1 LNETTIQ
8 QTILNRLTRS
18 IESPIT
24 ALWEKL
30 KVLSTPQ
37 VPPQHRQP
45 QQQQQQQE
53 QQQATCQSATVIKC
67 ADSTHKIKIIKAD
80 LSNLNSNV
88 CQQQTNLAIVTVEN
102 NTCSSNRVQSTELAQ
117 KK

>member
-30 KVLSTPQ
+30 RVLSTPQ
-37 VPPQHRQP
+37 VPSQHRQP
-45 QQQQQQQE
+45 QQQE
-53 QQQATCQSATVIKC
+53 QQQTTCQSATVIKC
-67 ADSTHKIKIIKAD
+67 TDSTHKIKIVKAD

-88 CQQQTNLAIVTVEN
+88 KCQQQTNLAVTVEN

>member
-1 LNETTIQ
+1 MNETTIQ

-45 QQQQQQQE
+45 QQQQQE
-53 QQQATCQSATVIKC
+53 QQQTTCQSAAVIKC
-67 ADSTHKIKIIKAD
+67 TDSTHKIKIVKAD

-88 CQQQTNLAIVTVEN
+88 CQQQTNLAVTIEN